1 MTHRTDD
8 TTFKKAARDAAIEW
22 KGMSKQLP
30 DDARR
35 PGAYRQY
42 PALPFCLP
50 REYSVYNLLAD
61 ARAIALERFDAA
73 GIPWH
78 DGVDGGPSNHL
89 LSSQVQCANALA
101 PFVAAPAALSAIFG
115 GVLPIRR
122 VLPFDGRGGSGHL
135 SEFDRT
141 DHVVFEWQ
149 GLENHLGEW
158 SGVPTRGSQATSADA
173 AIRYEAEDGAIEMAL
188 IEWKYTESYPD
199 GQLSTSRTS
208 NATRRARY
216 LPILDAPDGPIRTDL
231 VDLDD
236 LLAEPVYQLM
246 RLVLLAHCI
255 ERSGEQGVD
264 RARVVYVAPP
274 PNTALWQSPCTEGYT
289 AKTGGGSYHDTWP
302 TVLRRPDRMVFM
314 DSGSLLAEGSPLG
327 DEFALRYRPIA
338 TPRPV
343 SRPHAGSDPSQAGEI
358 R

>member
-1 MTHRTDD
+1 MTDRTDD
-8 TTFKKAARDAAIEW
+8 TTFKKAAREAAIEW
-22 KGMSKQLP
+22 KATSANLP
-30 DDARR
+30 GGAQQ
-35 PGAYRQY
+35 PGTYRQY
-42 PALPFCLP
+42 RSLPFCLP
-50 REYSVYNLLAD
+50 REYSVHNLLAD
-61 ARAIALERFDAA
+61 ARTTALERFAAA

-101 PFVAAPAALSAIFG
+101 PFVADPVALSAIFG
-115 GVLPIRR
+115 SVLPVRQ
-122 VLPFDGRGGSGHL
+122 VLPFDAHGGSGHL
-135 SEFDRT
+135 SAFDRT

-173 AIRYEAEDGAIEMAL
+173 AIRYEAADGAIEMAL
-188 IEWKYTESYPD
+188 IEWKYTESYAD
-199 GQLSTSRTS
+199 GRLSTSRTS

-216 LPILDAPDGPIRTDL
+216 LPIIEAPDGPIRTD
-231 VDLDD
+231 VVELDD

-264 RARVVYVAPP
+264 RVRVVYVAPP
-274 PNTALWQSPCTEGYT
+274 ANTALWGSPCTEGYMT
-289 AKTGGGSYHDTWP
+289 KTGGGSYRHTWP

-327 DEFALRYRPIA
+327 EDFAIRYRPIA
-338 TPRPV
+338 NR
-343 SRPHAGSDPSQAGEI
+343 
-358 R
+358 